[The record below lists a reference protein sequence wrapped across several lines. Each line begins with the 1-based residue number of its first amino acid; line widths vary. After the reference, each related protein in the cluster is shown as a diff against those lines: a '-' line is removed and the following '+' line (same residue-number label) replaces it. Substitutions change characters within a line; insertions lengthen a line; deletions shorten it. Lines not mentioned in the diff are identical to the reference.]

1 MRSEWNEERD
11 AMRLISVGDSSDVE
25 LWALVLGSTPDD
37 IVAAVSRV
45 GNRAADVQAELIRR
59 KPPQ

>member
-1 MRSEWNEERD
+1 
-11 AMRLISVGDSSDVE
+11 MRLISVGDSSDVE

>member
-11 AMRLISVGDSSDVE
+11 ATRLISVGDSSDLE
-25 LWALVLGSTPDD
+25 LWAFLNEKTADD

-59 KPPQ
+59 KSP